1 MQYSTVVQWWPAGFR
16 KRTLNRKVQI
26 TRWRCAHASVVDKD
40 GERFMT
46 PADFVQRFLGLHTQI
61 HHNPKTVQLIA
72 GVADTTKDGLI
83 SFQEFL
89 AFESALCVPD
99 ALFIVAFQLFD
110 KTGTGEISF
119 ENVRDIFSQTT
130 VHQHIPFNWD
140 CEFVHLHFGHDRKKC
155 LSYLEFTQFLQELQ
169 LEHARQAF
177 AQKDKTKT
185 GVISAMDFSDIM
197 VTIRHHMLTPFVEE
211 NLVSAAG
218 GGTSHMVS
226 FSYFNAFNSLL
237 NNMELIRKIYSTLA
251 GSRKDTLLTKEEFI
265 HAANKF
271 GQITPMEID
280 ILYQLSDCATLCVPR
295 RLNLADIER
304 IAPLEEGA
312 LPYHLAEVQR
322 QGQSD
327 QSRPVWLQAAES
339 AYRFTLG
346 SIAGATGATAVYPID
361 LVKTRMQNQRS
372 SGSLVGELMYKNSF
386 DCAKKVLR
394 YEGFFGFYRG
404 LVPQLIGVAPEK
416 AIKLT
421 VNDFVRDKFTTKDN
435 TIPFAAE
442 ILAGGCAGG
451 SQVIFTNPLEI
462 VKIRLQVAGE
472 ITTGPRVSALSV
484 VKDLGFF
491 GLYKGAKACFLR
503 DIPFSA
509 IYFPVYAHT
518 KAEMADEQGRLGP
531 LQLLTAG
538 AIAGIPAASLVT
550 PADVIKTRLQV
561 AARAGQTTYNGVIDC
576 FRKILREEGF
586 RALWKGAGA
595 RVCRSSPQFG
605 VTLVTYE
612 LLQRWFYFDFGGHRP
627 SGSGPM
633 PKSRISELPPTS
645 AEHIGGY
652 RLAAATFAGV
662 ENKFGLHLPKFK
674 GWGSSSQQL
683 CSD

>member
-1 MQYSTVVQWWPAGFR
+1 MRVKSGT
-16 KRTLNRKVQI
+16 RTPP
-26 TRWRCAHASVVDKD
+26 HASVVDAD
-40 GERFMT
+40 GEKLMT
-46 PADFVQRFLGLHTQI
+46 PGDFVQKYLGLHTQI

-89 AFESALCVPD
+89 AFESVLCVPD

-110 KTGTGEISF
+110 KTGTGDISF

-130 VHQHIPFNWD
+130 VHHHIPFNWD
-140 CEFVHLHFGHDRKKC
+140 CEFIRLHFGHDRKKR

-177 AQKDKTKT
+177 AQKDKNKSGT
-185 GVISAMDFSDIM
+185 ISAMDFSDIM
-197 VTIRHHMLTPFVEE
+197 ATIRHHVLTPFVEE

-218 GGTSHMVS
+218 GSTSHMVS

-251 GSRKDTLLTKEEFI
+251 GSRKDTLVTKEEFI
-265 HAANKF
+265 FAANKF
-271 GQITPMEID
+271 GQISPMEID
-280 ILYQLSDCATLCVPR
+280 ILYQLSGLHSHSG
-295 RLNLADIER
+295 RLNVSDIER

-312 LPYHLAEVQR
+312 LPYHLAEIQKQQS
-322 QGQSD
+322 QGD
-327 QSRPVWLQAAES
+327 GSRSVLLQVAES
-339 AYRFTLG
+339 AYRFSLG

-372 SGSLVGELMYKNSF
+372 TGSFVGELMYKNSF

-404 LVPQLIGVAPEK
+404 LLPQLIGVAPEK

-421 VNDFVRDKFTTKDN
+421 VNDFVRDKFTGKGD

-442 ILAGGCAGG
+442 VLAGACAGG
-451 SQVIFTNPLEI
+451 SQVVFTNPLEI

-472 ITTGPRVSALSV
+472 ITTGPRISALSV
-484 VKDLGFF
+484 IRDLGLF

-509 IYFPVYAHT
+509 IFFPVYAHT
-518 KAEMADEQGRLGP
+518 KAQFADEQGRLGA
-531 LQLLTAG
+531 LQLLAAG
-538 AIAGIPAASLVT
+538 AIGGIPAASLVT

-561 AARAGQTTYNGVIDC
+561 AARAGQTTYTGVTDC
-576 FRKILREEGF
+576 FRKIMHEEGF

-595 RVCRSSPQFG
+595 RMCRSSPQFG

-612 LLQRWFYFDFGGHRP
+612 LLQRWLNVDFGGHRP
-627 SGSGPM
+627 SGSEPT
-633 PKSRISELPPTS
+633 PKSRISELPPVS
-645 AEHIGGY
+645 ADHVGGY
-652 RLAAATFAGV
+652 RLATATFAGV

-674 GWGSSSQQL
+674 SSGVVSIHHDTPSASTQEEAAAP
-683 CSD
+683 